1 MKNEYDLLKV
11 FAILLVVLGHI
22 TILYSGDG
30 SLGYLPQNKI
40 TNFITSAIYIFHM
53 PLFVSLSGAIY
64 SIGYENGKYLHFIPF
79 INNKIK
85 RLIVPFIF
93 VGVFFLAPTL
103 VIFKMTNMSFTECV
117 GNILFCCGSERHL
130 WYLPALFWIFI
141 IVWVF
146 TKSKIKVEIMFI
158 LSVLI
163 AVICSLFLKF
173 DFFALWNAIQY
184 LPYFI
189 LGMLINNYKTIRNSL
204 MLFVGVFIFFTTAI
218 ILWFSDISLLDN
230 ICRIL
235 LPCSIVVMLVSVFR
249 WLSRMINIR
258 SVIWISILKY
268 SFAIYLFHVMIIYVM
283 YNCICMYLPVYVMI
297 PVTFI
302 SAMIISSCLA
312 YIIRKLNLQFIIG
325 EN

>member
-30 SLGYLPQNKI
+30 SLDYLPQNKI
-40 TNFITSAIYIFHM
+40 TNIITSAIYIFHM

-130 WYLPALFWIFI
+130 WYLPALFWIFT
-141 IVWVF
+141 IVWFF

-173 DFFALWNAIQY
+173 NFFALWNAIQY

-189 LGMLINNYKTIRNSL
+189 LGILINNYKTIRNSL

-230 ICRIL
+230 VCRL
-235 LPCSIVVMLVSVFR
+235 LMPCGIIMALIAIA
-249 WLSRMINIR
+249 RMIVPIKANNFL
-258 SVIWISILKY
+258 SWLLKQ
-268 SFAIYLFHVMIIYVM
+268 SFAVYLFHIMIIYV
-283 YNCICMYLPVYVMI
+283 LSLVSGEK
-297 PVTFI
+297 I
-302 SAMIISSCLA
+302 SNSV
-312 YIIRKLNLQFIIG
+312 
-325 EN
+325 